1 MGKAGCN
8 VNVIQ
13 LPQFRFYLTTAV
25 LLAELAHLSWEHFHG
40 GVQTHHFLR
49 RTDLPAISNGWGLV
63 LLPVLTWFLTGR
75 TQKRMA
81 AFADAQQRISK
92 QTVRVV
98 VGFVG
103 ALLLGSLL
111 SISFALGD
119 ENVSF
124 VLLLGTLLLGLL
136 LPIYRAECVL
146 GFVLGMTF
154 TFGPVIPT
162 VIGSIIA
169 MLSAT
174 LHLFVYVNLVRLW
187 NWVRQEWAQKT

>member
-1 MGKAGCN
+1 MAEAGCN

-13 LPQFRFYLTTAV
+13 LPQFRFYLTITV
-25 LLAELAHLSWEHFHG
+25 LLAEIAHLSWEHFHG

-49 RTDLPAISNGWGLV
+49 RADLPAISNWWGLV

-81 AFADAQQRISK
+81 ALTDTQQAIST
-92 QTVRVV
+92 QTLRVIA
-98 VGFVG
+98 GFVG
-103 ALLLGSLL
+103 ALSV
-111 SISFALGD
+111 SFTRDD
-119 ENVSF
+119 ENVSL

-146 GFVLGMTF
+146 GFVLGMTV
-154 TFGPVIPT
+154 TFGAVIPT
-162 VIGSIIA
+162 IIASIIA

-174 LHLFVYVNLVRLW
+174 LHLLVYVNIVRLW
-187 NWVRQEWAQKT
+187 NWVGQKWATKK